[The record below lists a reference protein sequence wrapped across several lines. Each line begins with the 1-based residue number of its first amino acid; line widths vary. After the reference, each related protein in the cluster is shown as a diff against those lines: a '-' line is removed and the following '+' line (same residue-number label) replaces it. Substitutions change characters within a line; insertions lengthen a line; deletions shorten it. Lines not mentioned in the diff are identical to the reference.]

1 MSNVEVTLRENNVAL
16 TVFVNDDFSAD
27 GKNFGYIEIHDG
39 SLDSKAVF
47 WDNLGYFF
55 KIGKKKKKSIKQDL
69 KVAEQFYPGVVGD
82 IKKLIKKAFEI
93 EILSKESKF

>member
-39 SLDSKAVF
+39 SLDSEAVF

-69 KVAEQFYPGVVGD
+69 KVDEQFYPGVVGD

-93 EILSKESKF
+93 EILTK